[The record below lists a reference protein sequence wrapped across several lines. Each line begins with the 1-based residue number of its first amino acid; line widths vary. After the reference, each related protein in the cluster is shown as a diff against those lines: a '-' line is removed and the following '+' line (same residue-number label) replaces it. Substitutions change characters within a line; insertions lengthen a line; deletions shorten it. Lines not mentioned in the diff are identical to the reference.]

1 MSTTKKSAGFLVIVE
16 SPSKCAKIEGFLG
29 NGYTCIASK
38 GHLREIKGLDAISIT
53 DNFAPTFTIM
63 EEKKEH
69 IKEMKRIIKQYDKSR
84 VLLATDDDRE
94 GEAIAWHI
102 CQLFDLSIEK
112 TPRIVFHEITAAA
125 LKRAVLEPGKINI
138 NVVYCQIAR
147 QVLDIMIGYK
157 ISPTLWKYVL
167 HSKSNSL
174 SAGRCQTPALRL
186 VYDHH
191 CRYNRAVVG
200 DVLYKIKGSF
210 FTQNVVCT
218 LNKEFRSEE
227 EVGDFLEASKEFQHI
242 FEIGPEKESI
252 QKAPIP
258 FNTSRLLQTASSQ
271 LRFSPK
277 RTMQLCQQLYQDGHI
292 TYMRTE
298 STNYSKEFLK
308 ECSEYILGKHGES
321 FLHPC
326 LDSIEQKDA
335 TNPHEAI
342 RVTHV
347 DTFHIAEDSKQGLA
361 ALYKLIW
368 CNTVQSCM
376 SNAQYT
382 KRELRISAPMSTVY
396 QHILEIPVFL
406 GWKAVKNQD
415 ESDSIRTENSDKA
428 LLFFLQSM
436 ASKIA
441 PYQYIKNVATIHSQ
455 RPAHYT
461 EASLIHQL
469 ELLGIGRPS
478 TYASL
483 VNTIQ
488 DRGYVTCKDIKGTS
502 HSCKEYTLRP
512 GNLGKKGRDGII
524 TIESKEYIFGEEKR
538 KLVIQP
544 IGTIA
549 IEFLTTYFDLFFSY
563 DYTKKMEIELDRV
576 TQEDWSTIC
585 DQSYK
590 DIATCIEPL
599 SSLSKQKYKIDDM
612 HEVMFGIK
620 GPYIKEILENGNVEF
635 KAIKKDLE
643 IDLKRL
649 MAGGYTLDDLLETKM
664 RVLGTHGEDEIS
676 LHRGKYGAYI
686 EWNSK
691 RIALKSIESCSGK
704 GFDDIE
710 LVDVLEKVIEVAT
723 PVDGNAVRAPPQAAG
738 KDVVRLLNSSM
749 SVRKGKFGHYIFY
762 HEGERGKKPQFLPL
776 KKCPYSYLTCDVD
789 LLVKW
794 TSENLK

>member
-1 MSTTKKSAGFLVIVE
+1 MPTTKKNPGFLVIVE

-29 NGYTCIASK
+29 NEYTCIASK

-53 DNFAPTFTIM
+53 DHFAPTFTIM
-63 EEKKEH
+63 EDKKEH
-69 IKEMKRIIKQYDKSR
+69 IKEMKRIIKQYDKAR
-84 VLLATDDDRE
+84 IFLATDDDRE

-102 CQLFDLSIEK
+102 CQLFDLSVET

-125 LKRAVLEPGKINI
+125 LKKAVQAPGRIDI
-138 NVVYCQIAR
+138 DLVYCQIAR

-167 HSKSNSL
+167 HSKANSL

-191 CRYNRAVVG
+191 CAYNRTVVG

-242 FEIGPEKESI
+242 FEIGSEKESI
-252 QKAPIP
+252 QKAPTP

-298 STNYSKEFLK
+298 STHYSKEFLK
-308 ECSEYILGKHGES
+308 ECSEYILGKHGET
-321 FLHPC
+321 FLHPS
-326 LDSIEQKDA
+326 LESIEQKDA

-347 DTFHIAEDSKQGLA
+347 DVFHMTEDEDSKQGLA

-376 SNAQYT
+376 SDAHSK
-382 KRELRISAPMSTVY
+382 KRELRVLAPMDSIY
-396 QHILEIPVFL
+396 QHILEIPTFL
-406 GWKAVKNQD
+406 GWKAVKNHEDD
-415 ESDSIRTENSDKA
+415 ESTTSDKT

-436 ASKIA
+436 ASKIS
-441 PYQYIKNVATIHSQ
+441 PYQYIKSEATIHSQ

-488 DRGYVTCKDIKGTS
+488 DRGYVICKDIKGTS

-512 GNLGKKGRDGII
+512 GNLGKKGKEGII
-524 TIESKEYIFGEEKR
+524 TVESKEYIFGQEKR

-563 DYTKKMEIELDRV
+563 DYTKKMEIELDSV
-576 TQEDWSTIC
+576 TRDDWTTIC
-585 DQSYK
+585 EQSYK
-590 DIATCIEPL
+590 DITTCIEPL
-599 SSLSKQKYKIDDM
+599 STLSKQKYKIDDM
-612 HEVMFGIK
+612 NEVLFGIK
-620 GPYIKEILENGNVEF
+620 GPYIKEILENGDVEF
-635 KAIKKDLE
+635 KAIKKEVE
-643 IDLKRL
+643 IDLKKL
-649 MAGGYTLDDLLETKM
+649 MAGGYTLDDLLETKE
-664 RVLGTHGEDEIS
+664 RVLGTHGEHEIS

-686 EWNSK
+686 EWNGK
-691 RIALKSIESCSGK
+691 RVALKSIESCSGK

-710 LVDVLEKVIEVAT
+710 LRDVLEKVVEVAT
-723 PVDGNAVRAPPQAAG
+723 PIDGNAARAPPQAAG
-738 KDVVRLLNSSM
+738 KDIVRLLNSSM

-776 KKCPYSYLTCDVD
+776 KKCPYSYLTCDAD